1 LAIYPDQPPRAY
13 IDAKVVYELGSVWQS
28 SPRAELQL
36 VYERLLQAVAA
47 AQAASP
53 SPASV
58 TAILA
63 AVRPRAAGQS
73 DSPDELDD
81 PAVQRIASQVLTRE
95 MLVALTPP
103 TPGEPASQLL
113 TRLSEG
119 TAASLLELKMRSAG
133 ANAKT
138 LQRTKEIRA
147 DMEVQRQI
155 LLASRDTAGDE
166 LEDLADRLLIVA
178 DATASRISLSA
189 AVNPAA
195 ASRPAEAIALDLLS
209 RPADLAQCDTGRL
222 FNGDGRTIYGYL
234 AHLSD
239 ECRFPWRA
247 ES

>member
-1 LAIYPDQPPRAY
+1 
-13 IDAKVVYELGSVWQS
+13 
-28 SPRAELQL
+28 
-36 VYERLLQAVAA
+36 
-47 AQAASP
+47 
-53 SPASV
+53 
-58 TAILA
+58 
-63 AVRPRAAGQS
+63 
-73 DSPDELDD
+73 
-81 PAVQRIASQVLTRE
+81 

-103 TPGEPASQLL
+103 VPGEPASQLL
-113 TRLSEG
+113 THLSAG

-138 LQRTKEIRA
+138 IQQTKEIRA
-147 DMEVQRQI
+147 DMEVRRQI
-155 LLASRDTAGDE
+155 LLASRDTATDE
-166 LEDLADRLLIVA
+166 LEDLADRLLTVA